1 MVEAFRI
8 LADLVSTSHP
18 PEREDVS
25 ARATR
30 KHLSWG
36 GHWGGSD
43 DVRKTA
49 LGETPV
55 PACHLERTTGDGDG
69 LEIALEGRRPRKS
82 KGVARGASRRSLSAR
97 LAEHRFAEGG
107 TTA

>member
-1 MVEAFRI
+1 MVEAFRV

-43 DVRKTA
+43 DIRKTA
-49 LGETPV
+49 LDKTPV
-55 PACHLERTTGDGDG
+55 PARHLERTTGDGAG
-69 LEIALEGRRPRKS
+69 LEIALEGRRPRES
-82 KGVARGASRRSLSAR
+82 KGLARGASRRSLPA
-97 LAEHRFAEGG
+97 RFAGH
-107 TTA
+107 